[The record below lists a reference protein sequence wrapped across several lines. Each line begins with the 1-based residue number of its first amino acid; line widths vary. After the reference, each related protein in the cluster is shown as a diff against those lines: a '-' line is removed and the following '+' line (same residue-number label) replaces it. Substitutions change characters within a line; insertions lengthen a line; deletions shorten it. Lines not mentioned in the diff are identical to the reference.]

1 MAATSI
7 TCGSV
12 NSITCESVS
21 EAHKRCEEIVASVM
35 NACLEQDPGSKAYS
49 EPITKHNIVIPH
61 IRIETQAKINFREVV
76 EDSKH
81 RRGLKRCASIEQ
93 EIEQYK
99 ANGKDKGDDK
109 DKDNTNIGGADPK
122 HDKEGDTA

>member
-1 MAATSI
+1 MLTTAITDAQMAEMKKI
-7 TCGSV
+7 GRLSV

-21 EAHKRCEEIVASVM
+21 EAHKRWEEIVASVM
-35 NACLEQDPGSKAYS
+35 NACLEQDPESKAYS

-81 RRGLKRCASIEQ
+81 RRGLKRCASTDID
-93 EIEQYK
+93 
-99 ANGKDKGDDK
+99 A
-109 DKDNTNIGGADPK
+109 T
-122 HDKEGDTA
+122 DTDEE